1 MARSKYSR
9 GLKIKVAKE
18 AMLPE
23 NQGLEHVI
31 AEKYHV
37 MPWTVIKWQ
46 RPSSAGR
53 GRKCIQE
60 GIHSKKTFHSKRGR
74 TGKRKCTAAGGSR
87 DPKKSSGLP
96 RKCKA
101 RLKYL
106 FMREHRQEHTIARMA
121 KVLGVSESGYFKWC
135 KKNNAPL
142 TEKEQEDIKITEE
155 IFAIYRSSRGSY
167 GSRKITAILNKMH
180 KKPINHK
187 RVERIMRNA
196 ACFQSPVKNISA

>member
-1 MARSKYSR
+1 MDSDKMA
-9 GLKIKVAKE
+9 
-18 AMLPE
+18 
-23 NQGLEHVI
+23 
-31 AEKYHV
+31 
-37 MPWTVIKWQ
+37 

-135 KKNNAPL
+135 KKKQCAP
-142 TEKEQEDIKITEE
+142 
-155 IFAIYRSSRGSY
+155 YRKRTGRHKDHRGDLCDLPFFT
-167 GSRKITAILNKMH
+167 RLLWIQK
-180 KKPINHK
+180 NHCNFK
-187 RVERIMRNA
+187 QDA
-196 ACFQSPVKNISA
+196 